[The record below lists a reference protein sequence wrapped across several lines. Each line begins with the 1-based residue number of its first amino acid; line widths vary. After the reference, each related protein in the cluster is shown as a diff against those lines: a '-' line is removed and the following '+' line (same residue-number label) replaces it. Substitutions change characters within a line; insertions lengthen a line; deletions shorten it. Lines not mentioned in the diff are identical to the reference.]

1 MKDLNKRKIIHYI
14 QRNQGSSRSD
24 ISKALFISKPTV
36 SNFVDELLSEG
47 WVSEKESEKGS
58 SSGGRKPYQVFFN
71 QDAYYLVGVDIGGT
85 SIEMAVMNLAGEI
98 INKTAFETQLYV
110 GSQLIAVIAD
120 NVTNLIQNS
129 NLENDQ
135 IFGVGIGV
143 PGITNVN
150 DGIVMD
156 APSIGWKNIPLQ
168 SHLEE
173 LLPFPVYLDNDVNV
187 AALGELWKGV
197 GKTNYN
203 FLMITLG
210 TGIGCGLIIN
220 GQLYRGSSYAAG
232 EIGYMVTDK
241 DSAEKKYEHTFTGY
255 GFLDNH
261 VGGPSITRRM
271 LNYLGETEES
281 EWTAKKIFQMAN
293 QRDETALEILN
304 EPLSHLSFGLINV
317 ISLLNPE
324 RIVLGGR
331 ISKSMNQFLPYLSTT
346 IEKHIPIQTELE
358 TTGVKDVSLL
368 GAGYLLLKE
377 HDSILKM

>member
-1 MKDLNKRKIIHYI
+1 M
-14 QRNQGSSRSD
+14 
-24 ISKALFISKPTV
+24 FISKPTV